1 MFHFANV
8 HHFQNII
15 SYCNKLLGLIH
26 LVIGGI
32 QFMNLFRNQ
41 IIFEH
46 SIESVCFVMNQNTNS
61 KAFTSYALLMDH
73 GFRQKHFFLVLYD
86 DFYAI
91 KHNGTKMCHQILH
104 FLGVMLL
111 CGCGFWVS
119 DVIGPHV
126 NMRIAI
132 ELT

>member
-1 MFHFANV
+1 
-8 HHFQNII
+8 
-15 SYCNKLLGLIH
+15 
-26 LVIGGI
+26 
-32 QFMNLFRNQ
+32 MNQDTNLKAFY
-41 IIFEH
+41 I
-46 SIESVCFVMNQNTNS
+46 VCFINGSWLQTKV
-61 KAFTSYALLMDH
+61 F
-73 GFRQKHFFLVLYD
+73 FFLVLYD

-91 KHNGTKMCHQILH
+91 KHNGTKMCHGIVH
-104 FLGVMLL
+104 FLDVMLL